1 MRVYERNEMMA
12 RNGKGSKSAILL
24 VGAGQAGGKVVGE
37 LGARAQTCL
46 DIKGFIDDDLH
57 KCSTKIQGLEVLGTT
72 ADIPRIAHELNI
84 DEVII
89 TIGNRARAAIHRII
103 KLCEQA
109 PVRIRIIPA
118 SHELVQGQRHITEF
132 RELQIEDWLG
142 CDTVQLDETTVEECL
157 MGKRVMVTGAGG
169 SIGAELVRQ
178 IVGYGPAKLLLVERA
193 EFCLFNIHR
202 ELDSYNHRLPTVVP
216 LLADINDRSRM
227 RAIFKEYRPQV
238 VLHAAAHKH
247 VPIVE
252 ANPAEAIKNNVLAT
266 NLIGELA
273 GEYGVEVFV
282 LISTDK
288 AVNPTSVMGASKRM
302 AELVVQ
308 HLDQRFAGT
317 RYLAVRFGNV
327 IGSTGSVVSIFQE
340 QIRNGGPVTV
350 TDKRMERYFMT
361 IPDAAR
367 LVLQAGAIGQGG
379 EIFTLKMGAPVR
391 IYELAKEMIT
401 RAGLMPNGGIKIKI
415 IGPRPG
421 EKFFEELEANN
432 EQHDRTRH
440 PQILIGRLPAYPP
453 EEVITALARLHELV
467 NRGDYQEIRMFMNS
481 FLPEARL
488 EVDAVQTLLRVP
500 EQIALE
506 TIIERDANLM

>member
-1 MRVYERNEMMA
+1 MRADEHKMME
-12 RNGKGSKSAILL
+12 RNGKGSKSSALL
-24 VGAGQAGGKVVGE
+24 VGAGQAGVKFIGE
-37 LGARAQTCL
+37 LGAQAQTCL
-46 DIKGFIDDDLH
+46 DLKGFIDDDLH
-57 KCSTKIQGLEVLGTT
+57 KRGIKIQGLEVLGTT
-72 ADIPRIAHELNI
+72 ENIPRIVQELKI

-89 TIGNRARAAIHRII
+89 TIGNRSRADVHRIV

-109 PVRIRIIPA
+109 PVRVRIIPA
-118 SHELVQGQRHITEF
+118 SHELVQQQAHITDF
-132 RELQIEDWLG
+132 RELQVEDWLG

-157 MGKRVMVTGAGG
+157 TGKRIMVTGAGG

-178 IVGYGPAKLLLVERA
+178 IVGYAPAQLLLVERA

-202 ELDSYNHRLPTVVP
+202 ELDRYNHRLASVVP

-227 RAIFKEYRPQV
+227 RAIFKEHGPQV

-247 VPIVE
+247 VPMLE

-273 GEYGVEVFV
+273 GEYGIEVFV

-288 AVNPTSVMGASKRM
+288 AVNPTSVMGASKRL

-308 HLDQRFAGT
+308 HLDQRFERT

-340 QIRNGGPVTV
+340 QLRAGGPLTV

-367 LVLQAGAIGQGG
+367 LVLQASAIGQGG

-391 IYELAKEMIT
+391 IYDLATEMIT
-401 RAGLMPNGGIKIKI
+401 RAGLKPNEGIKIKI

-421 EKFFEELEANN
+421 EKLFEELETND
-432 EQHDRTRH
+432 EQHDQTRH

-453 EEVITALARLHELV
+453 EKITAAFARLNELV
-467 NRGDYQEIRMFMNS
+467 NHGDGQELRIFLNS

-488 EVDAVQTLLRVP
+488 EIDALQTLLHVP
-500 EQIALE
+500 EQMALD
-506 TIIERDANLM
+506 TIIEGDANLM